1 MRKKKGKTKTAR
13 ESQQE
18 MEVALKQSAG
28 SPRRHFSVLK
38 QQIPLVRDILD
49 EEGDITT
56 GRHQ

>member
-1 MRKKKGKTKTAR
+1 MRKEKGKTKTAK

-28 SPRRHFSVLK
+28 SSRRYFSVLK

-49 EEGDITT
+49 EGDITMQ
-56 GRHQ
+56 RHQ

>member
-1 MRKKKGKTKTAR
+1 MRKEKGKTKTAK

-28 SPRRHFSVLK
+28 SSRRYFSVLK

-49 EEGDITT
+49 EGDITMR
-56 GRHQ
+56 RHQ